1 MLILDFLPVKYLSSV
16 PRQWHCKKCS
26 VTPFVVSGLG
36 KYLSSFSE
44 PLLRPNC
51 KTLRIPHN
59 DRSKNKAEGA
69 SSLFTVQYREVK
81 RTGGRHSGGKMLLS
95 FNTRLVMFMQRSR
108 LSACQLSAR
117 LPWARCSPPLNMDA
131 GHSESPRSGLLQAE
145 CDREPAA
152 LSPPVTVNISVT
164 HSLFTSRV
172 LSATPSYNWAAQPNV
187 DFRISHWILQFSRP
201 LPDSV

>member
-26 VTPFVVSGLG
+26 VTPFVVPGLG

-51 KTLRIPHN
+51 KTLRIPHS

-81 RTGGRHSGGKMLLS
+81 RTGGRQSGGKMLLS

-117 LPWARCSPPLNMDA
+117 LPWARCSPPLKYGRRSQWTPPQWPAA
-131 GHSESPRSGLLQAE
+131 GWMWPRACSFISACHCQHLCHSLTVYQPGSLCHSELRLRGTAE
-145 CDREPAA
+145 CW
-152 LSPPVTVNISVT
+152 L
-164 HSLFTSRV
+164 
-172 LSATPSYNWAAQPNV
+172 
-187 DFRISHWILQFSRP
+187 
-201 LPDSV
+201 